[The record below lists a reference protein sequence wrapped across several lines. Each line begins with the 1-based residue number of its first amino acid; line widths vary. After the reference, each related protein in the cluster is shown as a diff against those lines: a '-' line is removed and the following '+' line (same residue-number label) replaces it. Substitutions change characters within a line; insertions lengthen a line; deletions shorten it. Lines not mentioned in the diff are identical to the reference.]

1 MKPDS
6 ERFAARERAA
16 RVYFDY
22 ALTGIIETTRSG
34 LIVNANPAAASI
46 SGFDAKVLR
55 GMPLQSL
62 VAPASSAR
70 LQRHV
75 DLLLE
80 QGISQ
85 TECRMLRHDG
95 REIIVELASIQVD
108 DDHYVHVFDDVTEAR
123 QAADELERAR
133 AAAEAANR
141 AKGEFLSNISHEMRT
156 PLAGIIGL
164 AQLTLGTTLDA
175 QQREFLGTINR
186 LGANL
191 LQIINDLLDT
201 AKLESGRLDVE
212 NAPFDLH
219 DLIGELAALRAQ
231 IKPGQQLDLGLHIA
245 AGVPRQIIG
254 DRLRLGQ
261 CVTNLVGNAIKFTPQ
276 GRVDLYA
283 DVVAPAEQGG
293 GTLLRLVV
301 EDTGIGI
308 PADALGGLF
317 APFSQAETSTA
328 RRFGGTGLGLHITR
342 ELAQAMGGTLEVYS
356 SVGQGSR
363 FTLTLPLQTLTKA
376 LPAQTAG
383 PAFDEVPQEFRGRRV
398 LVAEDDTVN
407 QMVITQWLGRA
418 GISVQGAA
426 NGLAVLEHFAGGAL
440 DCELVFMDVQMPG
453 LDGLEATRQ
462 LRASGQ
468 TVTIVGLSAG
478 ASAAEQQACLDAGMS
493 DFLAKPLDLDEL
505 WGCLTRWLPPLDAQE
520 STPSESVESRF
531 LNDQNALAQA
541 RAAFRSSHHHDGQR
555 LADLLS
561 AGHIDAAA
569 RLAHQ
574 LRGSAATLG
583 LQRLAALARAL
594 EQDLAGEAEL
604 SLLSARCADI
614 HSELELACARFG

>member
-1 MKPDS
+1 MKPAS
-6 ERFAARERAA
+6 GQFAARERAA
-16 RVYFDY
+16 QVYFDY

-34 LIVNANPAAASI
+34 LIGNANPAAASI
-46 SGFDAKVLR
+46 SGFDARALR
-55 GMPLQSL
+55 GMQLQSL

-70 LQRHV
+70 LQRHF

-85 TECRMLRHDG
+85 AECRMLRHDG
-95 REIIVELASIQVD
+95 HEIIVELASIQVD
-108 DDHYVHVFDDVTEAR
+108 DDHFVHVFDDVTEAR
-123 QAADELERAR
+123 AAAAELERAR

-141 AKGEFLSNISHEMRT
+141 AKSEFLSNISHEMRT

-164 AQLTLGTTLDA
+164 TQLTLGTTLDV
-175 QQREFLGTINR
+175 QQHEFLGTINR
-186 LGANL
+186 LGKNL

-201 AKLESGRLDVE
+201 AKIESGRLDVE

-231 IKPGQQLDLGLHIA
+231 IKPGQKLDLGLHIDA
-245 AGVPRQIIG
+245 EVPRQIMG

-283 DVVAPAEQGG
+283 DVVEPTEQGG
-293 GTLLRLVV
+293 TTLLRLAV

-308 PADALGGLF
+308 PANALGSLF
-317 APFSQAETSTA
+317 VPFSQAETSIA

-342 ELAQAMGGTLEVYS
+342 ELAQAMGGTLDVYS

-363 FTLTLPLQTLTKA
+363 FTLTLPLQTLTGA
-376 LPAQTAG
+376 LPVQAAV

-398 LVAEDDTVN
+398 FVAEDDAVN
-407 QMVITQWLGRA
+407 QIVIKQWLGRA
-418 GISVQGAA
+418 GISVRLVA
-426 NGLAVLEHFAGGAL
+426 NGLAVLEQFGSGAL
-440 DCELVFMDVQMPG
+440 DCELVLMDVQMPG
-453 LDGLEATRQ
+453 LDGLAATRQ

-468 TVTIVGLSAG
+468 TLPIIGLSAG
-478 ASAAEQQACLDAGMS
+478 ASPAEQQACLDAGMN

-505 WGCLTRWLPPLDAQE
+505 WGCLTRWLPPLDEQE
-520 STPSESVESRF
+520 SAPTESVESRF
-531 LNDQNALAQA
+531 LNDQNALARA
-541 RAAFRSSHHHDGQR
+541 RTVFRRSHHNDGQR

-561 AGHIDAAA
+561 TGHIDAAA

-583 LQRLAALARAL
+583 LTHLAALAGAL
-594 EQDLAGEAEL
+594 EQDLARATEIP
-604 SLLSARCADI
+604 LLSARCIDI
-614 HSELELACARFG
+614 GRELALACVSFD